1 MTEISHFDRRS
12 PSYPDT
18 PMSGADEAEEIAEI
32 LKSKLSDGEII
43 RVRHLLLK
51 GADTA
56 MLAGILIAEQKNN

>member
-1 MTEISHFDRRS
+1 
-12 PSYPDT
+12 
-18 PMSGADEAEEIAEI
+18 MSGADEAQEIAEI

-56 MLAGILIAEQKNN
+56 MLAGILIADQKND